1 MGAHPTLSVIIAT
14 RRGWPAMEPSLASV
28 ADQTGAVGGEVVILD
43 ASGMPAP
50 PDLASHIRWVARPST
65 ESVFAMRAAG
75 LRIATGDVVAL
86 TEDHCRATPDWCRRI
101 LEAHAQYPEAA
112 AIGGAID
119 NGTGTTSIDWAAYIV
134 TQFPYAP
141 PLPRGRVART
151 TGASNISLK
160 RWAVERLPVPSDD
173 TPLALLDS
181 ATISSDGEV
190 LVSDDSIVVM
200 HDQSLGFVGTT
211 AIEFHNGRTIGGFRR
226 AFMEPRDWVRVAGAG
241 VLPFYRSARAIRAAF
256 GKRIPRRAVVTSIP
270 WVLWLELT
278 TSAGE
283 LLGYAS
289 GPGDSASR
297 LR

>member
-1 MGAHPTLSVIIAT
+1 LGAHPTLSIIIAT
-14 RRGWPAMEPSLASV
+14 RRGWPAMEPALDSV
-28 ADQTGAVGGEVVILD
+28 SDQAAAVGGEVLILD
-43 ASGMPAP
+43 ASGLPGP
-50 PDLASHIRWVARPST
+50 PDLAPHVRWISRPT
-65 ESVFAMRAAG
+65 HESVFAMRAAG
-75 LRIATGDVVAL
+75 LRQATGDIVAV

-101 LEAHAQYPEAA
+101 LEGHAAHPEAA

-119 NGTGTTSIDWAAYIV
+119 NGTGTKPIDWAAFIV
-134 TQFPYAP
+134 TQFPYAA
-141 PLPRGRVART
+141 PLPRGPVPRT

-160 RWAVERLPVPSDD
+160 RWAVERLPEPAED
-173 TPLALLDS
+173 TPIALLDS
-181 ATISSDGEV
+181 ATISTDGEI
-190 LVSDDSIVVM
+190 LVSDDTILVW

-226 AFMEPRDWVRVAGAG
+226 GIMDQRDWVRVAGAG
-241 VLPFYRSARAIRAAF
+241 VLPFYRSARAVRAAF

-270 WVLWLELT
+270 WVLWLQLC

-289 GPGDSASR
+289 GPGDSANR